1 MNKVLITC
9 LIIAL
14 AATSC
19 TKDENYSPEEEI
31 NAVAHRWRQSQASQV
46 NLDFEGFE
54 AGTIISTLTP
64 NICEGEIS
72 IRAFNPRFPDENS
85 AMIFDSSDPTG
96 NDDDLGTPSEFYGG
110 PGESEEGPQESN
122 DTALGNILII
132 SEDLDSN
139 DPDDSNI
146 AGTFYEFDFS
156 EYAAGEVT
164 MVQFTMLD
172 LDAPGANDL
181 STVVKL
187 YDVNELILLEKIVP
201 FGPDNAKQIVDLENT
216 SGVVK
221 MVLELN
227 NSGAIDNIQFE
238 CEGKD
243 GRNCYHPKKRKKRK
257 KRKNR
262 RRGHWWKWW

>member
-1 MNKVLITC
+1 MKKTLFTVIAM
-9 LIIAL
+9 AL
-14 AATSC
+14 AVTSC
-19 TKDENYSPEEEI
+19 TKDENLSPEEEI
-31 NAVAHRWRQSQASQV
+31 NAVAHSWRQSNASEV
-46 NLDFEGFE
+46 TLDFEGFE
-54 AGTIISTLTP
+54 AGTIISSLTP
-64 NICEGEIS
+64 DVCEGEIAV
-72 IRAFNPRFPDENS
+72 RAFNPRFPDDNT

-122 DTALGNILII
+122 DTALGNVLII

-139 DPDDSNI
+139 DPDDSNV

-156 EYAAGEVT
+156 GYAAGEVT

-187 YDVNELILLEKIVP
+187 YDVNDVILLEKVVP
-201 FGPDNAKQIVDLENT
+201 FGPDNAKQFVDLENT

-227 NSGAIDNIQFE
+227 NSGAIDDIQFE

-243 GRNCYHPKKRKKRK
+243 GRKCRKKKKRKKRK
-257 KRKNR
+257 KR